1 MESFHSLGKIIS
13 HLCSCSCIKIACF
26 RRSVWGLM
34 VLLFRFILFHINPF
48 VVLLCY
54 FVSVSFLGFLILK
67 LLNPRTDSFKP
78 KDLDIFFTSV
88 SATTVSSMSTVE
100 MEVFSNTQLVFITI
114 LMFVGGEV
122 FVSMFGL
129 LFTKYKLR
137 NRARIHG
144 SRVGSVSSESMSP
157 TNPVD
162 QLEIELGMVTLS
174 ETESRKPSSVDLVST
189 VESIM
194 STNEEEL
201 RYNSIRYL
209 VFVIMGYL
217 LVVHIGGSAL
227 VALYVS
233 LVTSARDVL
242 RNKGLQIPTF
252 SIFITVST
260 FASCGFVPTNEN
272 MIVFSK
278 NSGLLLLLIPQ
289 VLLGNTLYPSCL
301 RFLIW
306 VLGWFTKKPE
316 FNYMLTNTREMKYF
330 HLLPSLHSSLLVVT
344 VFGFIVVQFILFC
357 SLEWNSQGLDGMDPF
372 QKLVAALFQTVN
384 SRHTGES
391 VIDLSILSPAILVL
405 FVVMMYL
412 PPYTSFLPIKD
423 VDWCSRRSEKK
434 NKTGGRLAENLKF
447 SQLSYL
453 VIFIIAICITER
465 EKMKEDPLNFSTV
478 NIVIEVIS
486 AYGNVGFTAG
496 YSCKRQLNPQEF
508 CKDTWYG
515 FVGRW
520 SNKGKVILILVMFF
534 GRLKK
539 FNMGGGKGW
548 KLL

>member
-1 MESFHSLGKIIS
+1 MKNFHSFSKRIS
-13 HLCSCSCIKIACF
+13 HLCSCSCMKLACF
-26 RRSVWGLM
+26 SRSIWSLLI
-34 VLLFRFILFHINPF
+34 LLFRFLFFRANPF
-48 VVLLCY
+48 YILVCY

-144 SRVGSVSSESMSP
+144 SRVGSVSRESLSP

-162 QLEIELGMVTLS
+162 QIELGMVILS
-174 ETESRKPSSVDLVST
+174 ETESRKPSSVDLVSA
-189 VESIM
+189 VESIL
-194 STNEEEL
+194 SSNEEDL

-209 VFVIMGYL
+209 VFVILVYL

-233 LVTSARDVL
+233 LVPSARNVL

-252 SIFITVST
+252 SIFTTVST

-306 VLGWFTKKPE
+306 VLGKFTKRQE
-316 FNYMLTNTREMKYF
+316 FNYMLMNTREMKYF

-357 SLEWNSQGLDGMDPF
+357 SLEWNSEGLDGLNPF
-372 QKLVAALFQTVN
+372 QKLVASLFQTVN

-391 VIDLSILSPAILVL
+391 IIDLSILSPAILVL
-405 FVVMMYL
+405 FVLM
-412 PPYTSFLPIKD
+412 I
-423 VDWCSRRSEKK
+423 
-434 NKTGGRLAENLKF
+434 
-447 SQLSYL
+447 
-453 VIFIIAICITER
+453 
-465 EKMKEDPLNFSTV
+465 
-478 NIVIEVIS
+478 

-496 YSCKRQLNPQEF
+496 YSCKRQLNPQGL
-508 CKDTWYG
+508 CKDSWYG

-539 FNMGGGKGW
+539 FNMDGGRGW